1 MSYLRWIDLYKTFLI
16 GILLGI
22 AAAAGAVYMLPA
34 VDQHREIS
42 YVSVAPNGGN
52 FESFHINIPFDRIM
66 VGAADQMASSSAGV
80 AWPSDEILAG
90 VSGEMF
96 KLRNERGD
104 VVGIA
109 ARTVAEEV
117 DTNVIDW
124 VLHLPARGSLFFNM
138 DAAPDESGYRRGGLR
153 SATQEFES
161 LGGTITERWIADES
175 EKEDAPDGRIELQA
189 NYVGQLEP
197 IE

>member
-1 MSYLRWIDLYKTFLI
+1 M
-16 GILLGI
+16 
-22 AAAAGAVYMLPA
+22 A
-34 VDQHREIS
+34 
-42 YVSVAPNGGN
+42 
-52 FESFHINIPFDRIM
+52 
-66 VGAADQMASSSAGV
+66 GAADQMASSSGGV

-109 ARTVAEEV
+109 ARTVAEDV
-117 DTNVIDW
+117 DTDVIDW

-138 DAAPDESGYRRGGLR
+138 DAAPTEGGYRRGGLR

-189 NYVGQLEP
+189 TYVGQLEA

>member
-1 MSYLRWIDLYKTFLI
+1 
-16 GILLGI
+16 
-22 AAAAGAVYMLPA
+22 

-80 AWPSDEILAG
+80 AWPSDEIL
-90 VSGEMF
+90 
-96 KLRNERGD
+96 
-104 VVGIA
+104 VGIA

-117 DTNVIDW
+117 DTDVIDW

-138 DAAPDESGYRRGGLR
+138 DAAPTEGGYRRGGLR

-189 NYVGQLEP
+189 TYVGQLEA